1 MGYIN
6 RTQFVQNF
14 EYFDKEIVA
23 EIIDIF
29 INEYPDRINAIA
41 ASIAST
47 DYDNLKFSAHS
58 MKGVIANFIA
68 SDVEQKAR
76 QLEIMGTEKN
86 MDGVDELFEE
96 FKTSSAEMVVELKEL
111 KEQYS

>member
-1 MGYIN
+1 MEYIDK
-6 RTQFVQNF
+6 TQFVQNF

-29 INEYPDRINAIA
+29 INEYPDRIISIA
-41 ASIAST
+41 ESIASK

-58 MKGVIANFIA
+58 IKGVIANFVA
-68 SDVEQKAR
+68 VDVEQMAR
-76 QLEIMGTEKN
+76 QLEMMGTEKN

-96 FKTSSAEMVVELKEL
+96 FKISSAGLVEELKEI
-111 KEQYS
+111 KEQYN